1 MSDEPEIVGGG
12 LRKRPF
18 KPRKRKMKPRHPD
31 RMIGYRWFGHKH
43 KIVAIL
49 FYFGFGVAAIC
60 RITGFK
66 EHLIK
71 KCSHAR
77 ETFEYMSEIEQ
88 RVVDTVGKGDLV
100 GLLRKNCEDAIKVL
114 GEIQNDV
121 KVDPKERMAAAEKNL
136 KHYKD
141 LLALRGQ
148 PSGLGD
154 NNVSLLAESLTRFRG
169 VLDAGKTEPKML
181 EAGVDVNVP
190 DNADKPLENNT

>member
-1 MSDEPEIVGGG
+1 
-12 LRKRPF
+12 
-18 KPRKRKMKPRHPD
+18 MKPRHPD
-31 RMIGYRWFGHKH
+31 RLVGYRTFGHAH

-49 FYFGFGVAAIC
+49 FYFGFGVAAIG

-66 EHLIK
+66 EHMIR

-77 ETFEYMSEIEQ
+77 ETFAYMNEIEQ
-88 RVVDTVGKGDLV
+88 RVIETTEKGDLI

-114 GEIQNDV
+114 GEIQNDTN
-121 KVDPKERMAAAEKNL
+121 VDPKERMSAAEKNL

-148 PSGLGD
+148 LSGLGD

-190 DNADKPLENNT
+190 DNANKPLENNT